1 MSGGVRRWLVAT
13 LLVGTP
19 GVAAADGSGKPC
31 TAGAAGVGDPYFPT
45 YGNGG
50 YDVGSYDLD
59 ITYDP
64 ATDRL
69 DGEASIRAKATET
82 LCSFHLDL
90 VGLDVS
96 PRRGRP
102 PGRDLDARRPR
113 AHRDA
118 AATAARRPPVHGRS
132 GLRRRAGDVRDPGL
146 RPARWVHDHPR
157 RCHRRRPARGG
168 HRVVPGQRPS
178 DRQGVVH
185 LRRHRARRRRGRGRT
200 ASCAA
205 CAAKTGGRP
214 GGGRP
219 ASRWPRTWRRSTSAP
234 GT

>member
-1 MSGGVRRWLVAT
+1 MTTTRANGVRWGAALLVAT

-31 TAGAAGVGDPYFPT
+31 TAGAAGVGDPYFPS

-90 VGLDVS
+90 VGLECHE
-96 PRRGRP
+96 RRGRP
-102 PGRDLDARRPR
+102 PGRELDRGTAR
-113 AHRDA
+113 
-118 AATAARRPPVHGRS
+118 S
-132 GLRRRAGDVRDPGL
+132 
-146 RPARWVHDHPR
+146 
-157 RCHRRRPARGG
+157 
-168 HRVVPGQRPS
+168 S
-178 DRQGVVH
+178 
-185 LRRHRARRRRGRGRT
+185 
-200 ASCAA
+200 S
-205 CAAKTGGRP
+205 
-214 GGGRP
+214 
-219 ASRWPRTWRRSTSAP
+219 
-234 GT
+234 